1 SRTLLFPSPFYVV
14 FTFYLDTSAALKL
27 THSRFIAA
35 RRGNNV
41 SFNCFLNSMAKW
53 YKEAEKGKYLELKNT
68 SRVEVTRNESMV
80 MVHIRKLQQA
90 DSGIYVCDSNISDSR
105 RIQQQCC
112 STELRVMGISTFEQ
126 VQSRHTLKDAI
137 IVIQS
142 TLLVLFVSIP
152 LLLTLGKVSV
162 FGTPG
167 KRPDSNIMVFQARDQ
182 GLIEIS
188 DSEHG
193 GQQAVNGCRKAQVPS
208 LSYRDQFESPIQSL
222 VTAHLGILL
231 NLAFLGR
238 MKSKCPWSEAPRQTL

>member
-1 SRTLLFPSPFYVV
+1 MAMPLFQLFPV
-14 FTFYLDTSAALKL
+14 FGVTLGLFLVATDTSAALKL

-152 LLLTLGKVSV
+152 LLLTLGKGESKDA
-162 FGTPG
+162 PG
-167 KRPDSNIMVFQARDQ
+167 EDHTYEGLTVELADTYEDIGPYQERTEKWNI
-182 GLIEIS
+182 G
-188 DSEHG
+188 EHP
-193 GQQAVNGCRKAQVPS
+193 C
-208 LSYRDQFESPIQSL
+208 E
-222 VTAHLGILL
+222 
-231 NLAFLGR
+231 
-238 MKSKCPWSEAPRQTL
+238 E

>member
-1 SRTLLFPSPFYVV
+1 MQQNCVVELIGIYRKAERKTPQGKSLGEGHCYPPSMKMKQEASVNFPSPFYVV

-167 KRPDSNIMVFQARDQ
+167 KRPDSNI
-182 GLIEIS
+182 S
-188 DSEHG
+188 D
-193 GQQAVNGCRKAQVPS
+193 
-208 LSYRDQFESPIQSL
+208 
-222 VTAHLGILL
+222 T
-231 NLAFLGR
+231 
-238 MKSKCPWSEAPRQTL
+238 